1 MDWKGIDVQENFRN
15 RLSEFQQKQAD
26 LNKEYEGLRKEV
38 VEQCRELIEAFDLTA
53 SELKLSTA
61 KTTTKRVRSR
71 VKYRNPEDETNTWS
85 GIGVAPAWFK
95 AALIAGFSKED
106 MEVRG

>member
-1 MDWKGIDVQENFRN
+1 MTYFAR
-15 RLSEFQQKQAD
+15 F
-26 LNKEYEGLRKEV
+26 NKSGKTTLFPEV

-53 SELKLSTA
+53 SELKLSAT

-71 VKYRNPEDETNTWS
+71 VKYRNPEDESNTWS

-95 AALIAGFSKED
+95 AALLAGFTKED

>member
-38 VEQCRELIEAFDLTA
+38 VEQCRELIDVFDLTA
-53 SELKLSTA
+53 SELKLSAA

-71 VKYRNPEDETNTWS
+71 VKYRNPEDESNTWS
-85 GIGVAPAWFK
+85 GIGVAPVWFK
-95 AALIAGFSKED
+95 AALLAGFTKED